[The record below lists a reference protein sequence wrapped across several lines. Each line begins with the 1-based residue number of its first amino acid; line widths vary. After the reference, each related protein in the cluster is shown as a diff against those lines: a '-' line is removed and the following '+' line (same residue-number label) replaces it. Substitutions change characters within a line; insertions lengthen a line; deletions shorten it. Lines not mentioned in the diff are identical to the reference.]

1 MDYWISIQHRR
12 GWCRQIRTADFNA
25 DLNCDENAFLR
36 ILQIQSSAL
45 PRKMSK
51 IMVIATVP
59 QTDTGGLV
67 ENTKANG

>member
-1 MDYWISIQHRR
+1 MDYWISIQRTR
-12 GWCRQIRTADFNA
+12 GQCRQIRTAGFNSDFK
-25 DLNCDENAFLR
+25 CDENAFLR